1 MRRAA
6 SGAVLVREI
15 PRPLVKARDF
25 GNDASLVLS
34 LDLKGD
40 NFNLDAC
47 TYGGHVDLKLKVL
60 KD

>member
-1 MRRAA
+1 MQHRERFSSARF
-6 SGAVLVREI
+6 LV
-15 PRPLVKARDF
+15 PLVKARDF